1 MDIDYSKAG
10 TGPRSYYL
18 RDAELTN
25 ESNLITMWLAEDGTY
40 NNVIIAI
47 RDEVLQPI
55 RNGFVKALRYY
66 PGYNSYELVEVAK
79 TDTLGNANLKLV
91 ERDVDYRFIIED
103 SDGGQIYQTQPM
115 RVVCTSTPCILEITA
130 GRIQTLL
137 EEVIEFESISANF
150 NYNNATKYL
159 TFTYSDTTGLTS
171 SMRLQVVRSRA
182 YGEQTV
188 CDTTI
193 EGSAGIIPCFVEDET
208 GDYIARVYRS
218 ASPEKP
224 FKTFTW
230 SLSSDWQNF
239 GAEGLIWMGLFVLT
253 MFLAGTIIS
262 PIVAGILSIGA
273 IVFMM
278 FTGIVFM
285 PYYLAVSIVIAII
298 IYIVKMRG

>member
-1 MDIDYSKAG
+1 
-10 TGPRSYYL
+10 
-18 RDAELTN
+18 
-25 ESNLITMWLAEDGTY
+25 
-40 NNVIIAI
+40 
-47 RDEVLQPI
+47 
-55 RNGFVKALRYY
+55 
-66 PGYNSYELVEVAK
+66 
-79 TDTLGNANLKLV
+79 
-91 ERDVDYRFIIED
+91 
-103 SDGGQIYQTQPM
+103 M